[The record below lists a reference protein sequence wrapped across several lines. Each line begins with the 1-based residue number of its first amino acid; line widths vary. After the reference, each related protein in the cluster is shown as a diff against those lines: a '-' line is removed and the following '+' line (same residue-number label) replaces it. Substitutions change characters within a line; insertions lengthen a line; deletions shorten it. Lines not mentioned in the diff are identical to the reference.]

1 MKVIRFDSYWNT
13 TQRFEFMQC
22 AGVLAEVFIAGKAIA
37 TGNPFMATCA
47 ALAVGFT
54 IPGQIARV
62 SDSVS
67 RFCRRVGLNPI
78 FLLGVIVGL
87 LSFYFILDGGAA
99 HAQFFNGA
107 ESWLKGALKGSDE
120 IISLTFNVLRGLFLI
135 YLGISLVQ
143 VIQKS
148 RDGEDWQ
155 TLARTPMIILVTVT
169 LGDVLAG
176 MITGGGSSN

>member
-1 MKVIRFDSYWNT
+1 MKVIQLNSYWNT
-13 TQRFEFMQC
+13 VQRFEFLQC
-22 AGVLAEVFIAGKAIA
+22 AGVLAEAFIVGRAIA
-37 TGNPFMATCA
+37 ADNPFMATCA
-47 ALAVGFT
+47 AMAVGFT
-54 IPGQIARV
+54 IPGQVAKIADAV
-62 SDSVS
+62 D
-67 RFCRRVGLNPI
+67 RFCRKIGLNPV
-78 FLLGVIVGL
+78 FLLGLATGL
-87 LSFYFILDGGAA
+87 LSFYLVLDGGAA

-135 YLGISLVQ
+135 YLGIALVQ